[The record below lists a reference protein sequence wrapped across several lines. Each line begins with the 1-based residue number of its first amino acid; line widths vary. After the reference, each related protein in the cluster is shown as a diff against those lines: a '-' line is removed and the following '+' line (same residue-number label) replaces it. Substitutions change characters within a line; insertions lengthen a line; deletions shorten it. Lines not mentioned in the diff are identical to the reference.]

1 MNRKQRRM
9 GQRGQ
14 RRLAHSSQGAGLSSA
29 NRIAKLMS
37 LALEHHRSGRLG
49 QAEQCCQ
56 EILAIEP
63 NQVDGLHLLGVVAH
77 QTARNELAVELIGNA
92 LAMNDQVPVLHY
104 NMALALRAL
113 GRTDDEIAHLRRA
126 IDLRPDY
133 LEALWTLGNIFRE
146 RGELDGA
153 IACYRAALA
162 ARPDDAEARNNLGA
176 VFMAQG
182 KLAEAIDQF
191 QQALAIKPDH
201 AEAHYNLG
209 SGCEIWV
216 NRSRQ

>member
-1 MNRKQRRM
+1 
-9 GQRGQ
+9 
-14 RRLAHSSQGAGLSSA
+14 
-29 NRIAKLMS
+29 
-37 LALEHHRSGRLG
+37 
-49 QAEQCCQ
+49 
-56 EILAIEP
+56 
-63 NQVDGLHLLGVVAH
+63 
-77 QTARNELAVELIGNA
+77 
-92 LAMNDQVPVLHY
+92 
-104 NMALALRAL
+104 
-113 GRTDDEIAHLRRA
+113 
-126 IDLRPDY
+126 
-133 LEALWTLGNIFRE
+133 
-146 RGELDGA
+146 
-153 IACYRAALA
+153 LA